1 MPSHATLFI
10 NAKNTLKKLQSSA
23 NIDREYLTLRKQPT
37 TDPPPNSELPTET
50 HPPGISRR
58 DPVQFPKNPRTQL
71 HGTKNRNKK
80 LRTVT
85 KSSHTPSS
93 SSPYE

>member
-50 HPPGISRR
+50 HPPESREETR
-58 DPVQFPKNPRTQL
+58 FNSQKIRARSYTGQKTE
-71 HGTKNRNKK
+71 TKNFE
-80 LRTVT
+80 
-85 KSSHTPSS
+85 P
-93 SSPYE
+93 